1 MADNTTLG
9 RPGLLFPFVNHSVET
24 GIIQEDVDSEGGF
37 ALWGKK
43 GEPGKVYATKPAS
56 DGVLLGVCQRTTV
69 CDGYSEG
76 DAVNVVKKG
85 RVWVN
90 VKGEVLA
97 GQPANI
103 DDNTGLPTS
112 AATAEKAT
120 VTAISGG
127 VFKSNAA
134 DGALAELEIA

>member
-24 GIIQEDVDSEGGF
+24 GIIQESVDSEGGF

-56 DGVLLGVCQRTTV
+56 DGILLGVCQRTTIS
-69 CDGYSEG
+69 DGYDEG

-85 RVWVN
+85 RVWVK

-103 DDNTGLPTS
+103 DDASGLPTS
-112 AATAEKAT
+112 SATAENAT

-127 VFKSNAA
+127 VFKSNAS
-134 DGALAELEIA
+134 DGELAELEIA